1 MTLERVFAEV
11 FAIPESSVND
21 TLELRQISSWD
32 SMSHM
37 VLISRIEEVFNIQFT
52 GDEIADLSSVG
63 DARAA
68 LLSRNPFHESN

>member
-1 MTLERVFAEV
+1 MTLENVFAEV
-11 FAIPESSVND
+11 FAIPASSVHD

-37 VLISRIEEVFNIQFT
+37 VLISRIEEVFNMQLT
-52 GDEIADLSSVG
+52 GDEIADLSNVG

-68 LLSRNPFHESN
+68 LRSRDLIS

>member
-1 MTLERVFAEV
+1 MTLEKVFAEV

-21 TLELRQISSWD
+21 ALELRQISSWD

-37 VLISRIEEVFNIQFT
+37 VLISRIEEVFNMQLT

-68 LLSRNPFHESN
+68 LRSRNLIP